1 MSKVVITG
9 NASGTGDFTIAA
21 PNSNTDRTLTL
32 PDEAGT
38 VLTSVSSLAA
48 SNLTGSLPAI
58 SGAALTN
65 LPASGKVLQMVNLV
79 YSAQSSM
86 TVGTTDTDITGMN
99 LSITPVKS
107 GSKFRI
113 DVRLFGESSSAWE
126 IVFNIHRGTTRLNT
140 TSNLNYHGLSLMT
153 HSYPSG
159 GNNASTPEIMHL
171 TTIDSTGSTA
181 GTPIT
186 YKLVASGAVTTLW
199 INRCFGS
206 SGATSYETGIS
217 EIIITEIGT

>member
-21 PNSNTDRTLTL
+21 PNSNTNRTLTL
-32 PDEAGT
+32 PDETGT
-38 VLTSVSSLAA
+38 VDTLQRAG
-48 SNLTGSLPAI
+48 N
-58 SGAALTN
+58 
-65 LPASGKVLQMVNLV
+65 VLQMVNLV
-79 YSAQSSM
+79 YSTQSSM

-113 DVRLFGESSSAWE
+113 DARLFGESSSAWQ

-140 TSNLNYHGLSLMT
+140 TSNLNYHGLSMST
-153 HSYPSG
+153 QTYGSG
-159 GNNASTPEIMHL
+159 GDNSTSPEIL
-171 TTIDSTGSTA
+171 TLATIDSTGSTA

-186 YKLVASGAVTTLW
+186 YKLVASGASTTLW
-199 INRCFGS
+199 INRCFNAPS
-206 SGATSYETGIS
+206 ASAETGIS